1 MQHMDAWGSF
11 VVLAY
16 AIFFTAC
23 AVGAFSR
30 TYSANLAQRLAMALF
45 AVWSAW
51 RMGLV
56 WRHGWGY
63 PHEPLMASAMALY
76 ALGSAYKT
84 IKWHLRHRRT
94 RAGHPCRRKE
104 DMHGLL

>member
-1 MQHMDAWGSF
+1 MQHVQHMDAWGGF

-23 AVGAFSR
+23 TVGAFSR
-30 TYSANLAQRLAMALF
+30 AYSANPAQRLAMALF

-51 RMGLV
+51 RVGLV

-63 PHEPLMASAMALY
+63 PHEPLVASAMALY

-84 IKWHLRHRRT
+84 MIFRLRAKKGGRR
-94 RAGHPCRRKE
+94 
-104 DMHGLL
+104 HGDV

>member
-1 MQHMDAWGSF
+1 MQHVQHMDVWGGF

-23 AVGAFSR
+23 TVGAFSR
-30 TYSANLAQRLAMALF
+30 AYSANLAQRLALALF

-63 PHEPLMASAMALY
+63 PHEPLVASAMALY

-84 IKWHLRHRRT
+84 IIFRLRAKKGGRR
-94 RAGHPCRRKE
+94 
-104 DMHGLL
+104 HGDV

>member
-1 MQHMDAWGSF
+1 MQHVQHLDAWGGF
-11 VVLAY
+11 VLAAY
-16 AIFFTAC
+16 AVFLSAC
-23 AVGAFSR
+23 TVGAFSR
-30 TYSANLAQRLAMALF
+30 AFQANLPQRLALALF

-63 PHEPLMASAMALY
+63 PHEPLVASAMALY

-84 IKWHLRHRRT
+84 IAYRFKARKGGRR
-94 RAGHPCRRKE
+94 RG
-104 DMHGLL
+104 DV

>member
-1 MQHMDAWGSF
+1 M
-11 VVLAY
+11 
-16 AIFFTAC
+16 
-23 AVGAFSR
+23 
-30 TYSANLAQRLAMALF
+30 F

-63 PHEPLMASAMALY
+63 PHEPLVASAMALY

-84 IKWHLRHRRT
+84 IAYRFKARKGGRR
-94 RAGHPCRRKE
+94 RG
-104 DMHGLL
+104 DV

>member
-1 MQHMDAWGSF
+1 MQHMDAWGGF

-23 AVGAFSR
+23 TVGAFSR

-63 PHEPLMASAMALY
+63 PHEPLVASATALY

-84 IKWHLRHRRT
+84 IIFRLRAKKGGRR
-94 RAGHPCRRKE
+94 
-104 DMHGLL
+104 HGDV

>member
-1 MQHMDAWGSF
+1 MQHVQHMDAWGGF

-16 AIFFTAC
+16 AVFLSAC
-23 AVGAFSR
+23 TVGAFSR
-30 TYSANLAQRLAMALF
+30 AYSANLAQRLALALF

-56 WRHGWGY
+56 CRHGWGY
-63 PHEPLMASAMALY
+63 PHEHLVASAMALY

-84 IKWHLRHRRT
+84 IIFRLRAKKGGRR
-94 RAGHPCRRKE
+94 
-104 DMHGLL
+104 HGDV

>member
-1 MQHMDAWGSF
+1 MQHVQHMDAWGGF

-16 AIFFTAC
+16 AVFLSAC
-23 AVGAFSR
+23 TVGAFSR
-30 TYSANLAQRLAMALF
+30 AFQANLAQRLALALF

-63 PHEPLMASAMALY
+63 PHEPLVASAMALY

-84 IKWHLRHRRT
+84 IVFRLRAKKGGRRQ
-94 RAGHPCRRKE
+94 G
-104 DMHGLL
+104 DV

>member
-1 MQHMDAWGSF
+1 MQHVQHMDAWGGF

-23 AVGAFSR
+23 TVGAFSR
-30 TYSANLAQRLAMALF
+30 AYSANLVQRLALALF

-51 RMGLV
+51 RTGLV

-63 PHEPLMASAMALY
+63 PHEPLVASAMALY

-84 IKWHLRHRRT
+84 IIFRLRAKKGGRR
-94 RAGHPCRRKE
+94 
-104 DMHGLL
+104 HGDV

>member
-63 PHEPLMASAMALY
+63 PHEPLVASAMALY

-84 IKWHLRHRRT
+84 IVFRLRAKKGRR
-94 RAGHPCRRKE
+94 RNG
-104 DMHGLL
+104 DV

>member
-1 MQHMDAWGSF
+1 MQHVQHMDAWGGF

-16 AIFFTAC
+16 AVFLSAC
-23 AVGAFSR
+23 TVGAFSR
-30 TYSANLAQRLAMALF
+30 AFQANLAQRLALALF

-63 PHEPLMASAMALY
+63 PHEPLVASAMALY

-84 IKWHLRHRRT
+84 TVFRLRAKKGGRR
-94 RAGHPCRRKE
+94 
-104 DMHGLL
+104 HGDV

>member
-1 MQHMDAWGSF
+1 MQHVQHMDAWGGF

-16 AIFFTAC
+16 AVFLSAC
-23 AVGAFSR
+23 TVGAFSR
-30 TYSANLAQRLAMALF
+30 AYSANLAQRLALALF

-63 PHEPLMASAMALY
+63 PHEPLVASAMALY

-84 IKWHLRHRRT
+84 IAYRFKARKGGRR
-94 RAGHPCRRKE
+94 RG
-104 DMHGLL
+104 DV

>member
-30 TYSANLAQRLAMALF
+30 TYSANLAQRLALALF

-63 PHEPLMASAMALY
+63 PHEPLVASAMALY

-84 IKWHLRHRRT
+84 IVFRLRAKKGRR
-94 RAGHPCRRKE
+94 RNG
-104 DMHGLL
+104 DV

>member
-30 TYSANLAQRLAMALF
+30 AFQANLAQRLALALF
-45 AVWSAW
+45 AVWSVW
-51 RMGLV
+51 RMGLF
-56 WRHGWGY
+56 WSHGWGY
-63 PHEPLMASAMALY
+63 PHEPLVASAMALY

-84 IKWHLRHRRT
+84 IVFRLRAKKGGRR
-94 RAGHPCRRKE
+94 
-104 DMHGLL
+104 HGDV

>member
-1 MQHMDAWGSF
+1 MQHVQHMDAWGGF

-23 AVGAFSR
+23 TVGAFSR
-30 TYSANLAQRLAMALF
+30 AFQANLAQRLALALF

-63 PHEPLMASAMALY
+63 PHEPLVASAMALY

-84 IKWHLRHRRT
+84 IVFRLRAKKGGRR
-94 RAGHPCRRKE
+94 
-104 DMHGLL
+104 HGDV

>member
-1 MQHMDAWGSF
+1 MQHVQHMDAWGGF

-16 AIFFTAC
+16 AVFLSAC
-23 AVGAFSR
+23 TVGAFSR
-30 TYSANLAQRLAMALF
+30 AFQANLAQRLALALF

-63 PHEPLMASAMALY
+63 PHEPLMAAAMALY

-84 IKWHLRHRRT
+84 IAYRFKARKGGRR
-94 RAGHPCRRKE
+94 RG
-104 DMHGLL
+104 DV

>member
-1 MQHMDAWGSF
+1 MQHVQHMDAWGGF

-16 AIFFTAC
+16 AVFLSAC
-23 AVGAFSR
+23 TVGAFSR
-30 TYSANLAQRLAMALF
+30 AYSANLAQRLALF

-63 PHEPLMASAMALY
+63 PHEPLVASAMALY

-84 IKWHLRHRRT
+84 IAYRFKARKGGRR
-94 RAGHPCRRKE
+94 RG
-104 DMHGLL
+104 DV

>member
-1 MQHMDAWGSF
+1 MQHVQHMDAWGGF

-23 AVGAFSR
+23 TVGAFSR
-30 TYSANLAQRLAMALF
+30 AYSANLAQRLALAMF

-63 PHEPLMASAMALY
+63 PHEPLVASAMALY

-84 IKWHLRHRRT
+84 IVFRLRAKKGGRR
-94 RAGHPCRRKE
+94 
-104 DMHGLL
+104 HGDV

>member
-51 RMGLV
+51 RMDLV

-63 PHEPLMASAMALY
+63 PHEPLVASAMALY

-84 IKWHLRHRRT
+84 IVFRLRAKKGRR
-94 RAGHPCRRKE
+94 RNG
-104 DMHGLL
+104 DV

>member
-30 TYSANLAQRLAMALF
+30 TYSANLAQRLAIALF

-63 PHEPLMASAMALY
+63 PHEPLVASAMALY

-84 IKWHLRHRRT
+84 IVFRLRAKKGGRRN
-94 RAGHPCRRKE
+94 G
-104 DMHGLL
+104 DV

>member
-1 MQHMDAWGSF
+1 MQHMDAWGIF

-23 AVGAFSR
+23 TVGAFSR

-63 PHEPLMASAMALY
+63 PHEPLVASAMALY

-84 IKWHLRHRRT
+84 IVFRLRAKKGGRR
-94 RAGHPCRRKE
+94 
-104 DMHGLL
+104 HGDV

>member
-1 MQHMDAWGSF
+1 MQHVQHMDAWGGF

-23 AVGAFSR
+23 TVGAFSR
-30 TYSANLAQRLAMALF
+30 AFQANLAQRLALALF

-63 PHEPLMASAMALY
+63 PHEPLVASAMALY

-84 IKWHLRHRRT
+84 IIFRLRAKKGGRR
-94 RAGHPCRRKE
+94 
-104 DMHGLL
+104 HGDV

>member
-30 TYSANLAQRLAMALF
+30 AYSANLAQRLALALF

-63 PHEPLMASAMALY
+63 PHEPLMAAAMALY

-84 IKWHLRHRRT
+84 IAYRFKARKGGRR
-94 RAGHPCRRKE
+94 RG
-104 DMHGLL
+104 DV

>member
-30 TYSANLAQRLAMALF
+30 TYSANLAQRLALALF

-63 PHEPLMASAMALY
+63 PHEPLVASAMALY

-84 IKWHLRHRRT
+84 IVFRLRAKKGGRRN
-94 RAGHPCRRKE
+94 G
-104 DMHGLL
+104 DV

>member
-1 MQHMDAWGSF
+1 MQHVQHMDAWGGF

-23 AVGAFSR
+23 TVGAFSR
-30 TYSANLAQRLAMALF
+30 AYSANLAQRLALAMF

-63 PHEPLMASAMALY
+63 PHEPLVASAMALY

-84 IKWHLRHRRT
+84 IIFRLRAKKGGRR
-94 RAGHPCRRKE
+94 
-104 DMHGLL
+104 HGDV

>member
-63 PHEPLMASAMALY
+63 PHEPLVASAMALY

-84 IKWHLRHRRT
+84 IVFCLRAKKGGRRN
-94 RAGHPCRRKE
+94 G
-104 DMHGLL
+104 DV

>member
-1 MQHMDAWGSF
+1 MQHVQHMDAWGGF

-16 AIFFTAC
+16 AVFLSAC
-23 AVGAFSR
+23 TVGAFSR
-30 TYSANLAQRLAMALF
+30 AFQANLAQRLALALF

-63 PHEPLMASAMALY
+63 PHEPLLASAMALY

-84 IKWHLRHRRT
+84 IVFRLRAKKGGRR
-94 RAGHPCRRKE
+94 
-104 DMHGLL
+104 HGDV

>member
-1 MQHMDAWGSF
+1 MQHMDAWSSF

-45 AVWSAW
+45 AVWSVW
-51 RMGLV
+51 RMGLF
-56 WRHGWGY
+56 WSHGWGY
-63 PHEPLMASAMALY
+63 PREPLVASAMALY

-84 IKWHLRHRRT
+84 IVFRLRAKKGGRR
-94 RAGHPCRRKE
+94 
-104 DMHGLL
+104 HGDV

>member
-23 AVGAFSR
+23 AVGAFNR
-30 TYSANLAQRLAMALF
+30 TYSANLAQRLAIALF

-84 IKWHLRHRRT
+84 IVFRLRAKKGGRR
-94 RAGHPCRRKE
+94 
-104 DMHGLL
+104 HGDV